1 MFARQCIFADSES
14 NPTLKCNVRAL
25 QENTYR
31 LAGEMMATMT
41 AQGGPLPQL
50 FDAGAVRYMAT
61 GCLGDD
67 PTDMPR
73 VIAEA
78 LNQVCFVVYQL
89 LLYSFF

>member
-1 MFARQCIFADSES
+1 
-14 NPTLKCNVRAL
+14 
-25 QENTYR
+25 
-31 LAGEMMATMT
+31 MMATMT

-89 LLYSFF
+89 LLYSFFIFGQAVLVCL